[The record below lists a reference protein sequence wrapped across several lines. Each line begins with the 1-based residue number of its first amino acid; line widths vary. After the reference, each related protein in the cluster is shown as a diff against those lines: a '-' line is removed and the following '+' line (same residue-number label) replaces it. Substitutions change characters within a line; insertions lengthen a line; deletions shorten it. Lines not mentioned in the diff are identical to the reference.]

1 MICAILFLILLLCFP
16 QIVVTGS
23 KYGVCLWLQEL
34 LPTLLPFFIAIGLLK
49 TSFPSLVSKKPLLLL
64 GILCGYPTGAILVAS
79 QYEAGRLS
87 PAAAYFYLGFV
98 NNPSPMFVLAF
109 CGQGILKESLSQSF
123 LLFVLLILCSF
134 TGSAIFYVF
143 AKQKATKKPAF
154 PLHICSEPA
163 MAERLD
169 QIILE
174 SFSTI
179 VKVGG
184 YVIIFSILG
193 KFISTLCEQNA
204 LAQILCTGALEI
216 TCGISY
222 IQTFTSILSLEKVL
236 LMAIL
241 GFGGLSAAAQTAS
254 VLTKTGLSICP
265 YILIKGIT
273 SILCGTFT
281 YLLFYIF

>member
-1 MICAILFLILLLCFP
+1 
-16 QIVVTGS
+16 
-23 KYGVCLWLQEL
+23 
-34 LPTLLPFFIAIGLLK
+34 
-49 TSFPSLVSKKPLLLL
+49 
-64 GILCGYPTGAILVAS
+64 
-79 QYEAGRLS
+79 
-87 PAAAYFYLGFV
+87 
-98 NNPSPMFVLAF
+98 MFVLAF

-123 LLFVLLILCSF
+123 LLFGLLVLCSF
-134 TGSAIFYVF
+134 AGSAIFYVF
-143 AKQKATKKPAF
+143 ANHKATKKPAF

-184 YVIIFSILG
+184 YVIIFSIFG
-193 KFISTLCEQNA
+193 KFISTLCDQNA

-265 YILIKGIT
+265 YILIKGIN
-273 SILCGTFT
+273 SILCGTFA